1 MAYNVNLSN
10 GDLLTIVEDG
20 TADISSTSVAL
31 VGKNFS
37 GYGEYINENFVHLVE
52 NFSGESAPSN
62 QLVGQLW
69 YQTST
74 NELKIWDGAEWASA
88 GRPTITNDN
97 ISSTPQFLTFVAA
110 STGTPDF
117 KVSASRG
124 ITYVPSL
131 GALGLGATNPTSKL
145 TVSTNSNATL
155 PSGAPNDN
163 VTVHVHGDN
172 GKDHTVLL
180 DGYGGAGAT
189 YNVNNASNLTFRR
202 TNGTSSGFEAVRTN
216 DVIGTISGQ
225 AYNASSYTGD
235 RVDIGFYAAENWSA
249 GSNGTRI
256 VFRTTPNGSTL
267 TANAVGILGDKTLE
281 CYGNIKIGGDF
292 IALGSIRAGGDVT
305 AYYTSD
311 SRLKTNVTTI
321 SNALD
326 KTDSLSGVAFDWNE
340 LAVDKDSSVREVGVI
355 AQQVQQVL
363 PEAVILRD
371 NGYLAVQY
379 EKIIP
384 LLIEAIKELRAEVN
398 ALKANA

>member
-1 MAYNVNLSN
+1 
-10 GDLLTIVEDG
+10 
-20 TADISSTSVAL
+20 
-31 VGKNFS
+31 
-37 GYGEYINENFVHLVE
+37 
-52 NFSGESAPSN
+52 
-62 QLVGQLW
+62 
-69 YQTST
+69 
-74 NELKIWDGAEWASA
+74 
-88 GRPTITNDN
+88 
-97 ISSTPQFLTFVAA
+97 
-110 STGTPDF
+110 
-117 KVSASRG
+117 
-124 ITYVPSL
+124 L

-225 AYNASSYTGD
+225 GYNASSYTAD
-235 RVDIGFYAAENWSA
+235 RVNIAFYAAENWSA
-249 GSNGTRI
+249 GSNGTKI
-256 VFRTTPNGSTL
+256 VFQTTPVGSTL

-311 SRLKTNVTTI
+311 SRLKTNITTI